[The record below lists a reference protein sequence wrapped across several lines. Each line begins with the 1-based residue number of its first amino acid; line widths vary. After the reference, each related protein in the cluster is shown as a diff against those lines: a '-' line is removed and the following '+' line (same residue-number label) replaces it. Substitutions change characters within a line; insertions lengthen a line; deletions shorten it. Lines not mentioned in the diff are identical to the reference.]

1 MSDQYTRITCGGT
14 PLPIDTPVV
23 GLLFGLVSEALI
35 EIMDADDI
43 STDVDSSLAKLQ
55 ISLHQAVFPQHQVV
69 GWYRVSADP
78 EPTASDVQ
86 TTATLQAHF
95 GGGPVLFCS
104 CKSTQQD
111 EDNNNINDNAESSR
125 SIVTLYEMES
135 GVLVGVE
142 GWKLETSDAE
152 QIAVERVV
160 RERPPNQSSAF
171 VSQTDSVKD
180 SLQKM
185 KDRMGVLLAFLE
197 DTESGKIP
205 VHHGL
210 LRQVQ
215 GLTCQM
221 GCLMGAAP
229 KMDAPQLMQHMAV
242 ITKAVHTVKGY
253 TEKYKVVQE
262 AKVSSRE
269 RRF

>member
-1 MSDQYTRITCGGT
+1 
-14 PLPIDTPVV
+14 
-23 GLLFGLVSEALI
+23 
-35 EIMDADDI
+35 
-43 STDVDSSLAKLQ
+43 
-55 ISLHQAVFPQHQVV
+55 
-69 GWYRVSADP
+69 
-78 EPTASDVQ
+78 
-86 TTATLQAHF
+86 
-95 GGGPVLFCS
+95 
-104 CKSTQQD
+104 
-111 EDNNNINDNAESSR
+111 
-125 SIVTLYEMES
+125 
-135 GVLVGVE
+135 VE

-171 VSQTDSVKD
+171 VSQTESVQD

-185 KDRMGVLLAFLE
+185 KDRMGTLLAFLE
-197 DTESGKIP
+197 DTEAGKIP
-205 VHHGL
+205 VHRGL

-215 GLTCQM
+215 GLTCQL

-253 TEKYKVVQE
+253 TEKYKLVQE